1 MKNIVLIGFILLFAA
16 QASAQTNT
24 LIPLRAQAGTSD
36 WKIEKSKHFIIHY
49 QEAPSGYIS
58 KVKRYAEHYYKSITD
73 YLGFRRF
80 NFWTWEKRCKIYLY
94 PGRAQYLSTT
104 NVVSWSKG
112 GVHIVSKEIVTYVG
126 KEQFLD
132 YVLPHEMGH
141 IIFREVVGY
150 EKSLPL
156 WMDEAVAILQEK
168 NREKY
173 LQAAKKLVNGG
184 EYIPLKELSQ
194 IRSYQGI
201 SPDTF
206 YSESASIVDFLLKKF
221 GRNTFVIFCRRLRDG
236 KKWEEALLA
245 IYKFEDLE
253 GLEKAWVNSL
263 LN

>member
-1 MKNIVLIGFILLFAA
+1 MKNIVLIGFILLFAV

-24 LIPLRAQAGTSD
+24 LTATSD

-49 QEAPSGYIS
+49 QEASSGYIS

-104 NVVSWSKG
+104 NAVPWSKG
-112 GVHIVSKEIVTYVG
+112 GVHVISKEIITYVG
-126 KEQFLD
+126 KEQFLN

-156 WMDEAVAILQEK
+156 WIDEAVAILQEK
-168 NREKY
+168 NRQKY
-173 LQAAKKLVNGG
+173 LRTAKKLVDEG
-184 EYIPLKELSQ
+184 EYIPLEKLSQ

-201 SPDTF
+201 SPNTF
-206 YSESASIVDFLLKKF
+206 YSESASIVDFLLREF
-221 GRNTFVIFCRRLRDG
+221 GRKTFVVFCRRLRDG
-236 KKWEEALLA
+236 EIWKKALLA
-245 IYKFEDLE
+245 TYKFKDLE
-253 GLEKAWVNSL
+253 GLEKAWANSL
-263 LN
+263 LNR